1 MRFAALTVPHV
12 AGAATF
18 FPGIGTG
25 LFTTA
30 GDGAIPYDEEAYYS
44 AYAVSVLC
52 LLILL
57 KRVCAAG
64 AAARDTGGPQE
75 DEDTLAPC

>member
-25 LFTTA
+25 LFTSA
-30 GDGAIPYDEEAYYS
+30 GDGAILYDEAYYS